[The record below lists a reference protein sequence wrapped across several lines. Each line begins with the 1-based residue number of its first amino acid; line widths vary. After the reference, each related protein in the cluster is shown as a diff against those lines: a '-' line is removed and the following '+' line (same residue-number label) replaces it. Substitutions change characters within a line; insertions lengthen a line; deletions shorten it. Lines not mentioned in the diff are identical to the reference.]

1 MEIEE
6 KRLHDEFVTLKL
18 AIEEAIVKG
27 RGSSSGFSKGP
38 GPTLISNEHSISA
51 QAKARPGVI
60 GWVDD
65 L

>member
-18 AIEEAIVKG
+18 AIEQAIAKG
-27 RGSSSGFSKGP
+27 RGSTSGFGEVP
-38 GPTLISNEHSISA
+38 GHTLISNQDTITA
-51 QAKARPGVI
+51 QAKARPGII

>member
-18 AIEEAIVKG
+18 AIEQAIVKG
-27 RGSSSGFSKGP
+27 RGSVGGFNEVLGH
-38 GPTLISNEHSISA
+38 TLISDEDNITA
-51 QAKARPGVI
+51 RAKAGPRII